1 MLNSIVLFRSI
12 VLSKFALVATK
23 WKKNDFGPK
32 DLKHFMHISLSQAQM
47 DLVVLGPLYFS
58 NVKKNNLKHLQIYMQ
73 IKNTR
78 FNSYIYSDHS
88 CTIMNRHSRNTSQTQ
103 PSHNTP
109 RTQTEMYTLIQQT
122 LNSMSG
128 IIYHHH
134 RCHYWYS
141 HRIICF
147 SNISL
152 FSKSIKIQMDFS
164 LGWNGWF
171 IHLLAYKGS
180 GGRGFHR

>member
-1 MLNSIVLFRSI
+1 MQSPESETCEWFWSWRLDTFYAYVFISESTRLSCVWSFLF
-12 VLSKFALVATK
+12 FPCQE
-23 WKKNDFGPK
+23 N
-32 DLKHFMHISLSQAQM
+32 
-47 DLVVLGPLYFS
+47 
-58 NVKKNNLKHLQIYMQ
+58 NVQLLWMYMQ
-73 IKNTR
+73 ISIVHTR

-122 LNSMSG
+122 LNSMPR
-128 IIYHHH
+128 IIYHHLH
-134 RCHYWYS
+134 CHYWYS

-171 IHLLAYKGS
+171 IHPLAYIGS
-180 GGRGFHR
+180 GSFHW